1 MCQIALSAYDD
12 KRYINTDRTTTKPF
26 GHYSLREELFA
37 KKFCEDVD
45 WGVESPGMY
54 TVFDLPEGGEAS
66 GWETPDPGFKQPT
79 YSNEQLND
87 VVDFN
92 LISDQDDE
100 TNQETPN
107 PFILLEAEES
117 PTSSTSA
124 KNFSLEKIRK
134 RKAISPKTNYK
145 ADSSEILLTPTIS
158 REEQESSLQSSEESP
173 ILFKKRTR
181 AYIDDSES
189 D

>member
-1 MCQIALSAYDD
+1 
-12 KRYINTDRTTTKPF
+12 
-26 GHYSLREELFA
+26 
-37 KKFCEDVD
+37 
-45 WGVESPGMY
+45 MY

-66 GWETPDPGFKQPT
+66 GWETPDPGFNQPS

-92 LISDQDDE
+92 LISDQEDE
-100 TNQETPN
+100 TNQETLN

-117 PTSSTSA
+117 PTTSTSTE
-124 KNFSLEKIRK
+124 NFSLEKIRK
-134 RKAISPKTNYK
+134 RKAISPKTDDE
-145 ADSSEILLTPTIS
+145 ADSSAILLSPIIS
-158 REEQESSLQSSEESP
+158 REGQESTLQSSEESP
-173 ILFKKRTR
+173 LLLKKRTR

>member
-1 MCQIALSAYDD
+1 MRLENIKFSSEKHQFHTVFVKKTALSAYDD
-12 KRYINTDRTTTKPF
+12 RC
-26 GHYSLREELFA
+26 LFA
-37 KKFCEDVD
+37 KKICEDVD
-45 WGVESPGMY
+45 WGVEPPEMY

-66 GWETPDPGFKQPT
+66 GWETPDPGFNQPS

-117 PTSSTSA
+117 PTTSTSTE
-124 KNFSLEKIRK
+124 NFSLEKNQK
-134 RKAISPKTNYK
+134 KKGY
-145 ADSSEILLTPTIS
+145 
-158 REEQESSLQSSEESP
+158 QS
-173 ILFKKRTR
+173 KNG
-181 AYIDDSES
+181 
-189 D
+189 